1 MAAKK
6 RAKTLSSSKPTTG
19 SLFDDAALA
28 PTEPAP
34 ALPMAGGVMAEAE
47 DARERPKLRMVD
59 PLPDIPEEDVIVE
72 PNGDGRFVVS
82 LLRHYGT
89 TAAAVVYT
97 RKQLEMLQ
105 RRIGPALEVG

>member
-19 SLFDDAALA
+19 SLFDEAALA

-34 ALPMAGGVMAEAE
+34 PIAAAGGSMAEPE
-47 DARERPKLRMVD
+47 DVRERPKLRMVD

-72 PNGDGRFVVS
+72 ATSDGRFVVS

-97 RKQLEMLQ
+97 RKQLEMLIS
-105 RRIGPALEVG
+105 RSTAALEVG